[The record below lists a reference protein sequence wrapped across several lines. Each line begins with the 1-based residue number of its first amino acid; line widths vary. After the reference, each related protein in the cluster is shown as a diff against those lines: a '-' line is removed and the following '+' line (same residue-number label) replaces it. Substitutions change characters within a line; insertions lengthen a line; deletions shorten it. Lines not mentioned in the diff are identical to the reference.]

1 MWRSRLVASV
11 AAAVLLWS
19 GDAALQTRVAAG
31 DDGSVVVFARNQLI
45 PMRDGVKLA
54 TDIYRPAAAGVP
66 VADKLPILLQRTPY
80 NKEAPATI
88 AQARYFASHGYI
100 VALQDERGAFRSE
113 GVQSKYIGYGQDG
126 YDTIEWLA
134 RLPYTDGQV

>member
-1 MWRSRLVASV
+1 MWTVRLVASV
-11 AAAVLLWS
+11 TAAVLLS
-19 GDAALQTRVAAG
+19 SADAALQTRAG
-31 DDGSVVVFARNQLI
+31 VPDDGSSVVFARNQMI

-80 NKEAPATI
+80 NKEAPATV
-88 AQARYFASHGYI
+88 AQARFFASHGYV
-100 VALQDERGAFRSE
+100 VALQDERGAFHSE

-126 YDTIEWLA
+126 Y
-134 RLPYTDGQV
+134 

>member
-1 MWRSRLVASV
+1 MKAMRLIASIT
-11 AAAVLLWS
+11 AAVLLWS
-19 GDAALQTRVAAG
+19 ADATLQTRAAAT
-31 DDGSVVVFARNQLI
+31 DDGSVVVSARNRMI

-80 NKEAPATI
+80 NKEAPATV
-88 AQARYFASHGYI
+88 AQARFFASHGYV
-100 VALQDERGAFRSE
+100 VALQDERGAFHSE

-126 YDTIEWLA
+126 YDTIEFL
-134 RLPYTDGQV
+134 